1 MKILT
6 ISNYYPEH
14 PGGVEFVALNLVR
27 EWRQRHSVRW
37 MACDVSTHP
46 HRSEKDDI
54 PLPALNF
61 TEEKLGFP
69 YPLPWPKGL
78 SQILEQVQWSEVVH
92 LHDCLYAANV
102 LAFLAALYYRK
113 PTVITQHVGP
123 VPYAQKI
130 KIILQSIAYN
140 TIGRYLIGYADHVV
154 FISQQVK
161 DWFDAR
167 FKYKGQTHLI
177 PNGINRSLFYP
188 AQEDEKKRIRNKLG
202 IASGQFVLLFVG
214 RFTEKKGL
222 HVLRDLATARPN
234 LLWVL
239 VGQGELDPSSW
250 LLQNVRVVLMQSQAS
265 LRSFYVSA
273 DVFVLPSVGEG
284 FPLSVQEAMACGL
297 PVCVSRATADILPDA
312 PLIPLEI
319 KNLPA
324 MLDALDTLQSSVQ
337 RRKIISELSVEYA
350 KRWDW
355 EQAAIKYEFL
365 FSSLTEKGTKKQ

>member
-6 ISNYYPEH
+6 LSNYYPEH

-27 EWRQRHSVRW
+27 EWRQRHAVRW

-46 HRSEKDDI
+46 HQPEKDDI
-54 PLPALNF
+54 PLPGLNF

-78 SQILEQVQWSEVVH
+78 TRILEQVQWSEVVH

-123 VPYAQKI
+123 IPYIQKY

-140 TIGRYLIGYADHVV
+140 TIGRYLIGHADHVV

-161 DWFDAR
+161 GWFDAR
-167 FKYKGQTHLI
+167 FRYKEQTHFI
-177 PNGINRSLFYP
+177 PNGIDRSLFYP
-188 AQEDEKKRIRNKLG
+188 AQPEERIQIRNQLG
-202 IASGQFVLLFVG
+202 IAPGQFVLLFVG
-214 RFTEKKGL
+214 RYTEKKGL
-222 HVLRDLATARPN
+222 RILRNLATARPD
-234 LLWVL
+234 LLWVFI
-239 VGQGELDPSSW
+239 GQGELDPNDWS
-250 LLQNVRVVLMQSQAS
+250 LQNVRVTATQSQVS
-265 LRSFYVSA
+265 LRSFYVAA
-273 DVFVLPSVGEG
+273 DAFVLPSVGEG

-297 PVCVSRATADILPDA
+297 PVCVSRATANILPDA

-319 KNLPA
+319 RNLPA
-324 MLDALDTLQSSVQ
+324 MLEALDTLQNDVQ
-337 RRKIISELSVEYA
+337 RRKILSQLSVEYA
-350 KRWDW
+350 RRWDW
-355 EQAAIKYEFL
+355 EQAATKYEFL
-365 FSSLTEKGTKKQ
+365 FSALTEKVTKR

>member
-6 ISNYYPEH
+6 LSNYYPEH

-46 HRSEKDDI
+46 HQPEKDDI
-54 PLPALNF
+54 PLPVFNF
-61 TEEKLGFP
+61 IEEKLGFP

-78 SQILEQVQWSEVVH
+78 SRILAQVQWSEVVH
-92 LHDCLYAANV
+92 LHDCLYATNV

-123 VPYAQKI
+123 IPYAQKY
-130 KIILQSIAYN
+130 KILLQSIAYN
-140 TIGRYLIGYADHVV
+140 TIGRYLVSNADHVV

-167 FKYKGQTHLI
+167 FRFKEQTHFI
-177 PNGINRSLFYP
+177 PNGINHSLFYP
-188 AQEDEKKRIRNKLG
+188 AQQDERIQIRNQLG
-202 IASGQFVLLFVG
+202 VAPGQFVLLFVG

-222 HVLRDLATARPN
+222 SILRNLATARPN
-234 LLWVL
+234 LLWVFI
-239 VGQGELDPSSW
+239 GQGELDPSDWS
-250 LLQNVRVVLMQSQAS
+250 LQNVRVIVTQSQVS
-265 LRSFYVSA
+265 LRSFYVAA

-324 MLDALDTLQSSVQ
+324 MVDALDTLQNDVQ
-337 RRKIISELSVEYA
+337 RRKIMSQLSVEYA

-355 EQAAIKYEFL
+355 EHAATKYEFL
-365 FSSLTEKGTKKQ
+365 FSALTEKVTKR